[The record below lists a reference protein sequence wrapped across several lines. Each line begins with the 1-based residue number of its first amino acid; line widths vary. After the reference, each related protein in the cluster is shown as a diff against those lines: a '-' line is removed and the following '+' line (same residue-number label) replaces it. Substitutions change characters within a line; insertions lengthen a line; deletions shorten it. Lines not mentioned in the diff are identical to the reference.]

1 MSSLLSLQFWWT
13 DLSLPEVGSWLC
25 GVREYSL
32 RSWWFWLRGQT
43 RWGRDLGQD
52 QSRCETCEGIFN
64 TNSGFY
70 TLVCM
75 LCLFIYLYYKV
86 AQSLFL
92 DQLHASV
99 YLFYFYHKYGA
110 WENREFVPNLS
121 HSLCSLISSHRKKNR
136 HTKGRNWLSLA
147 SCSLIWYTACSV
159 SPGVCRGYLSLP
171 LISGRNLRSS
181 RWEEDY
187 QQDKRMNWELLKLTV
202 VVANP
207 IWLVSLLHLII
218 ILGL

>member
-75 LCLFIYLYYKV
+75 LCLCIYLYYKV

-110 WENREFVPNLS
+110 WDNREFVPNLS
-121 HSLCSLISSHRKKNR
+121 HSLCSLVSSHRKKTDTQKEGIDCLWR
-136 HTKGRNWLSLA
+136 HVLWFDTQPVLSHQVFAEATLVFPLLVAETFALHAEKKTTNETKEW
-147 SCSLIWYTACSV
+147 IE
-159 SPGVCRGYLSLP
+159 
-171 LISGRNLRSS
+171 SS
-181 RWEEDY
+181 W
-187 QQDKRMNWELLKLTV
+187 
-202 VVANP
+202 
-207 IWLVSLLHLII
+207 S
-218 ILGL
+218 